1 MADLAKAI
9 EGVVPAAG
17 TAQFRRIV
25 TGHDENGTAIFIE
38 DQICPNRFAIG
49 GRDTF
54 ITNEIWRQMETPA
67 DNDGEYVD
75 TTDCPFNI
83 NPPAAGNVFRIMQFP
98 PDSELGMQEDGVTL
112 EPPMM
117 HRTASLDYAM
127 VLEGE
132 IYAVIDGG
140 VKRMKKGDIL
150 IQRGTIHAWSN
161 RSDKPCVILF
171 ILSAANRTPGMEYK

>member
-1 MADLAKAI
+1 MSDLGKAI
-9 EGVVPAAG
+9 AGVNPAEG
-17 TAQFRRIV
+17 TAKFRRIV
-25 TGHDENGTAIFIE
+25 TAHDENGKAIFAE

-49 GRDTF
+49 GCENF
-54 ITNEIWRQMETPA
+54 VTNEIWRQNNTPA

-75 TTDCPFNI
+75 ATACEFNI
-83 NPPAAGNVFRIMQFP
+83 NPAPEGNVFRIMQFP
-98 PDSELGMQEDGVTL
+98 PDGELGMKEDGVTP

-132 IYAVIDGG
+132 VYAVIDDDE
-140 VKRMKKGDIL
+140 KLMKKGDIL

-161 RSDKPCVILF
+161 RSDKPCIILF
-171 ILSAANRTPGMEYK
+171 VLSSATRTPGMEYK

>member
-9 EGVVPAAG
+9 EGVVPAEG

-25 TGHDENGTAIFIE
+25 TGHDENGTAIFLE

-49 GRDTF
+49 GRETF
-54 ITNEIWRQMETPA
+54 VTNEIWRQTETPA
-67 DNDGEYVD
+67 VNSGEYVD
-75 TTDCPFNI
+75 TTACPFGI

-98 PDSELGMQEDGVTL
+98 PDGELGMKDDGVTP

-132 IYAVIDGG
+132 VYAVLDGG
-140 VKRMKKGDIL
+140 EKLMKKGDIL

-161 RSDKPCVILF
+161 RSDKPAVILF
-171 ILSAANRTPGMEYK
+171 ILCAAEKEEGKEYK